1 MGYRYGMPFCLLS
14 APTWDPQGE
23 ALGRHGE
30 CRTGSQVCSAA
41 AAAAWNV
48 LGLAGARHAVRP
60 KRGASGALSVQVGA
74 LGCGARSYLRKALNG
89 GDESTLQVR

>member
-14 APTWDPQGE
+14 APTGDPQGE
-23 ALGRHGE
+23 ALGR
-30 CRTGSQVCSAA
+30 
-41 AAAAWNV
+41 AWGVPNRQSGLLGRGCVNV

-74 LGCGARSYLRKALNG
+74 LGCGSRSSLRKALNG